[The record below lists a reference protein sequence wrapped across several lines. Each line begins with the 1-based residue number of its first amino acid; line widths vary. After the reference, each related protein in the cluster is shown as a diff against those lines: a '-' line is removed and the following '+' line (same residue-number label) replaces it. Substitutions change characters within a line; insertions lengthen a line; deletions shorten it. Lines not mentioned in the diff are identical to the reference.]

1 MNILSSMPLARQ
13 ARPALSRRAFF
24 SRAFCS
30 ARSVLRRASEARS
43 RSSAAR
49 ARAASRTSAKADHA
63 PPNMLMPTGVSSTMR
78 STRSSSARS
87 WLATRTPPC
96 QRSSN
101 CATACRPSASRLLVG
116 SSSSSRSGAAI
127 RRRASARRVRSPPL
141 KETIGRC
148 SGNDGSPASA
158 SATCIR
164 VSSVQSASAA
174 SSSDP
179 SNDPWPRSSR
189 RSRAR
194 PTATPSASSTVN
206 RSSVSCASMPIEPT
220 RCSDPLAGS
229 ISPAIRR
236 SNVDLPQPLRPTMP
250 VRSRPK
256 ASVNP
261 SNSGRP
267 SGVAREM
274 ESRTRKAG
282 MESFRKWTEV
292 AGRGQLCDV
301 HFALQGSR

>member
-1 MNILSSMPLARQ
+1 MSSRPPGRWVRGRSIESGVRISTCALAISSASVRSPSRRPASWLSRAALFSARSFSRSMNILSSMPLARQ

-49 ARAASRTSAKADHA
+49 ARAASRASAKAGHA
-63 PPNMLMPTGVSSTMR
+63 PPNMLMPIGVSSTMR

-101 CATACRPSASRLLVG
+101 CATACRPSVSRLLVG
-116 SSSSSRSGAAI
+116 SSSSSRSGASI

-158 SATCIR
+158 SAACILA
-164 VSSVQSASAA
+164 SSVQSASVA

-179 SNDPWPRSSR
+179 
-189 RSRAR
+189 
-194 PTATPSASSTVN
+194 
-206 RSSVSCASMPIEPT
+206 
-220 RCSDPLAGS
+220 
-229 ISPAIRR
+229 
-236 SNVDLPQPLRPTMP
+236 
-250 VRSRPK
+250 
-256 ASVNP
+256 
-261 SNSGRP
+261 
-267 SGVAREM
+267 
-274 ESRTRKAG
+274 
-282 MESFRKWTEV
+282 
-292 AGRGQLCDV
+292 
-301 HFALQGSR
+301 